1 MAIDPDA
8 LSLID
13 DPQGDALLGVLRQGY
28 RQVSSW
34 GAVYFLGSDAAI
46 SDEALRAFL
55 LPVLSDLPSH
65 SYRFGNGDIVITW
78 KGMQRATLDKLS
90 RGLSEQFTEGD
101 DTRYRYYD
109 MQAQGD
115 ALREFCQLRLGLK
128 EPVPQAPKAKAPPAP
143 PPPPQVTDPM
153 RDAFAKARSERVR
166 RTSPHT
172 LVLTDQYYTGKLIV
186 SLIGLQHKTYL
197 SASAA
202 DAYAL
207 YAKHAPDILLLDY
220 ELPHSDIAGV
230 LAGLRGLDPSLY
242 LALVVMEPE
251 KPGERHGAKAIVS
264 KPFTTSK
271 LQAIIEGFRR

>member
-1 MAIDPDA
+1 MVEQNT
-8 LSLID
+8 LSIID
-13 DPQGDALLGVLRQGY
+13 DPQGSAVLGVLRQGN

-34 GAVYFLGSDAAI
+34 GAVYFLGTDTDI
-46 SDEALRAFL
+46 EDEALCAFL
-55 LPVLSDLPSH
+55 LPILSDVPSH
-65 SYRFGNGDIVITW
+65 TYRFGNGDIVITW
-78 KGMQRATLDKLS
+78 KGMQRVTLDKLS
-90 RGLSEQFTEGD
+90 RGLTTQFAGGD
-101 DTRYRYYD
+101 DTCYRYYD

-115 ALREFCQLRLGLK
+115 AMREFCQVRLGLK
-128 EPVPQAPKAKAPPAP
+128 EQQASATKPKAPIA

-153 RDAFAKARSERVR
+153 RDAFAQARSERPR
-166 RTSPHT
+166 RPTPHT

-197 SASAA
+197 TASAA

-207 YAKHAPDILLLDY
+207 YARHAPDILLLDY
-220 ELPHSDIAGV
+220 ELASSDITGV

-251 KPGERHGAKAIVS
+251 KPGERYGAQAIVT